1 MQRRQQQFGPSELVH
16 RHLVN
21 SVQGVAEHARDE
33 APAEH
38 GLRQPTAAAAIASA
52 TASAIA
58 STTTTAAAAAA
69 PASAASSSSASSSSS
84 SSSSLLQQRPGAL
97 QHRDHRLQQRAAR
110 MVTDPLIECS
120 TRQQLLHGGG
130 ERFQAGLT
138 AGGRLTAV
146 QAYGS
151 VQLCGGNELT
161 HAG

>member
-16 RHLVN
+16 RHLVH

-33 APAEH
+33 ALAEH
-38 GLRQPTAAAAIASA
+38 GLRQPTATAAIASA

-69 PASAASSSSASSSSS
+69 ASASSSSSAASSSST
-84 SSSSLLQQRPGAL
+84 SSLLQQRPGAL

-110 MVTDPLIECS
+110 MVTNPLIECS